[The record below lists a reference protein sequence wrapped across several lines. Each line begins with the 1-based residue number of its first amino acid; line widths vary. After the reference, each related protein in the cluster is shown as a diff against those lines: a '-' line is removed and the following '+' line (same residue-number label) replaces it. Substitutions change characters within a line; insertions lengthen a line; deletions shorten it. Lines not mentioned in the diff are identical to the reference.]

1 MKELIKEIQ
10 FNSGLNEETE
20 LIIDPEKLKKVAEN
34 LDSLKNLKVSPLTKI
49 RLKRAIEDGD
59 LEKIM
64 KMSEKALKEQ
74 LVNTFDNRTFLEK
87 VRDFF
92 TDGWDDTVKA
102 FRSNNYQ
109 DLVDIPL
116 VQVSLAI
123 GGIALAIKLITVFR
137 NKGKK

>member
-20 LIIDPEKLKKVAEN
+20 LIVDPEKLKKVAEN
-34 LDSLKNLKVSPLTKI
+34 LDSLNNLKVPPLTKI